1 MPSPFLIFSWNRPF
15 IPDFKDYLC
24 THHAA
29 GSVPLL
35 ITPTFRFAKY
45 LNACIACDKKAH
57 ILPSVLPLR
66 EASSLWHATVAK
78 TQTEEASLYDKIWLL
93 HTVASRA
100 KATDS
105 DTGDVCDVLGSM
117 DLDAFLPWGEQIT
130 ALIDEILAN
139 GLELQDIDACE
150 GEVLPDARR
159 LLSVLGQTGSE
170 YLELLARHKLSTR
183 GTMAQAVYAAITA
196 EEPVPEQLMPSQ
208 QRPVYILVQHCTT
221 KAEEAML
228 KALWQNGARIVLHS
242 DPSLLHEHKKGVHWS
257 ALRHLDWMN
266 SWQAEAEAAADDIP
280 ADKGSAALSAGRMHF
295 FAGYDLHSQL
305 DELGKNLAGAGKDE
319 SCAVILPD
327 PSMLMPVLHHM
338 PYDKLG
344 RLEAAL
350 GLPIQETALCRLV
363 ESCLA
368 LQELRDES
376 RRYHWKE
383 LANVLDSS
391 ILGSLC
397 LADGTSMQ
405 PAIRHYRAELMQG
418 QRFVDPYDDILTG
431 QNFTGREDEAEAMK
445 GLLNVLVR
453 GFDSVESV
461 AGLTEALQGLCSYIQ
476 DHGEMLRQ
484 TSPLDM
490 EAIFHMEH
498 SLLPSMQ
505 HCLML
510 HEKLSLQTLEHLFG
524 RLCLAERIAFAPRQ
538 DMQEA
543 EIMVMSLSEASLIS
557 FDKVYI
563 PEATDDMLPGA
574 RKRDP
579 LLPDSLRA
587 LLGLPALNE
596 EDNRTAENV
605 MRLCQSSKEVFFYWQ
620 EGVSNSLLF
629 DGKKVRSRYVEEYI
643 WQLEKQAG
651 RIFAGGTEPLR
662 QAECRITPM
671 NPCKRSVRAEGRVKD
686 ALEAVLSGPLSPS
699 LLDDYLHCPLKFA
712 FRRLARIGEIEVVNE
727 KDDPKHVG
735 NFIHGVLEK
744 FHRGH
749 LGETLPEDEDENKRT
764 RQEYEAELLD
774 IFEHELNF
782 GNSRLTITLP
792 PENLA
797 FLRETGRK
805 QLAEYVRN
813 MPDDI
818 CPVLIEHELSSSLDA
833 AGSTFTLKG
842 RVDRLDR
849 RESGLVVL
857 DYKTSKSLPG
867 IKAGLWNDED
877 FFRDAEELAGCANLD
892 EADSRRLDELFVQ
905 LGIQAGSIQLPTY
918 ITMGCATRLNAKDL
932 RNSEE
937 TGWPEG
943 DIIDACFV
951 KLSDD
956 GREYSFFNTSGRNVP
971 LTDKNKAI
979 EMCPTLVRLVIT
991 HMRHARILANCG
1003 SEHSFCS
1010 TCEYGPLC
1018 ASHLD

>member
-15 IPDFKDYLC
+15 IPELKDYLC
-24 THHAA
+24 AHHAA
-29 GSVPLL
+29 GEIPLL

-66 EASSLWHATVAK
+66 EASGLWHASVAK

-93 HTVASRA
+93 HTVAQKA

-105 DTGDVCDVLGSM
+105 DTGDACDVLGSM
-117 DLDAFLPWGEQIT
+117 NLDAFLPWGEQIT

-150 GEVLPDARR
+150 GEVLPAARR
-159 LLSVLGQTGSE
+159 LLSVLGETGAE
-170 YLELLARHKLSTR
+170 YLALLAEHRLSTR
-183 GTMAQAVYAAITA
+183 GTMARTVYTSIT
-196 EEPVPEQLMPSQ
+196 EGGPVPEGLVPSQ

-228 KALWQNGARIVLHS
+228 KALWQNGARIVLHT
-242 DPSLLHEHKKGVHWS
+242 DPNLLHEHKKGLHWS
-257 ALRHLDWMN
+257 ALKHLDWMN
-266 SWQAEAEAAADDIP
+266 RWQAEAEPATGDIL
-280 ADKGSAALSAGRMHF
+280 ADKDAASLPAGRMHF

-305 DELGKNLAGAGKDE
+305 GELGKNLAGAGNDE
-319 SCAVILPD
+319 RCAVILPD
-327 PSMLMPVLHHM
+327 ASLLMPVLHHV

-344 RLEAAL
+344 RLEVAL

-368 LQELRDES
+368 LQELRDSS

-383 LANVLDSS
+383 LANVLDAS

-418 QRFVDPYDDILTG
+418 QRFVDPYDDILAG
-431 QNFTGREDEAEAMK
+431 QSFADREDEAEAMR
-445 GLLNVLVR
+445 GLLDVLVR
-453 GFDSVESV
+453 GFDCVSSIAEL
-461 AGLTEALQGLCSYIQ
+461 AEALQRLCSYIQ
-476 DHGEMLRQ
+476 EHGEMLRE

-490 EAIFHMEH
+490 EALFHMEH

-524 RLCLAERIAFAPRQ
+524 RLCLAEHIAFAPRQ
-538 DMQEA
+538 DVQEA
-543 EIMVMSLSEASLIS
+543 EIMVMSLSEAALIS

-596 EDNRTAENV
+596 EDSRTAENV
-605 MRLCQSSKEVFFYWQ
+605 MRLCQSSGEVFFYWQ

-629 DGKKVRSRYVEEYI
+629 DGKKVRSRYVEDYI

-651 RIFAGGTEPLR
+651 HIFTGGTEPLR
-662 QAECRITPM
+662 QAECHITPM
-671 NPCKRSVRAEGRVKD
+671 NPSPRSIRTEGRVKD
-686 ALEAVLSGPLSPS
+686 ALETVLSRPLSPS

-712 FRRLARIGEIEVVNE
+712 FKRLAGLGEIDVVNE
-727 KDDPKHVG
+727 KDDPLQVG
-735 NFIHGVLEK
+735 EFIHSVLEN
-744 FHRGH
+744 FHKGH
-749 LGETLPEDEDENKRT
+749 LEETLPQDEDENKRT
-764 RQEYEAELLD
+764 RKEYEAELLD
-774 IFEHELNF
+774 IFETSLDS
-782 GNSRLTITLP
+782 GDTRLTITLP

-805 QLAEYVRN
+805 QLAQYVRN

-818 CPVLIEHELSSSLDA
+818 CPVLLEHELSSSLEA

-849 RESGLVVL
+849 RQSGLVVL
-857 DYKTSKSLPG
+857 DYKTSRSLPD
-867 IKAGLWNDED
+867 IRTGLWNDAD
-877 FFRDAEELAGCANLD
+877 FFRDAEELAGRTSLD
-892 EADSRRLDELFVQ
+892 EADRKRLDELFRQ
-905 LGIQAGSIQLPTY
+905 LGSLAGSIQLPTY
-918 ITMGCATRLNAKDL
+918 ITMGLATRLEARDL
-932 RNSEE
+932 RNSEK

-956 GREYSFFNTSGRNVP
+956 GREYSFFNTSGRNIP
-971 LTDKNKAI
+971 LTDKNEAI
-979 EMCPTLVRLVIT
+979 GLCPTLVRLVIT
-991 HMRHARILANCG
+991 HMKHAERLAKCG
-1003 SEHSFCS
+1003 SEHAFCE